1 MRIVGGRRLRE
12 VKDYDYNSPGIK
24 GNTGHF
30 TQVVWKETT
39 EVGVGLATDSKRV
52 FVVAQYRPAG
62 RLYKGCERQR
72 ADIQTSQTHLQ
83 STTTTQTFFLQLLG
97 QTSLADTMA
106 DGSFQT
112 EFLTTH
118 NTYRQMHQSPPL
130 TLSKDLNE
138 SAQSWADHLLDSG
151 NMEHSSTSDGEN
163 IYCMSSSAPINLT
176 GKEAVESWYGEVKD
190 YEYNSPGF
198 KGNTGHF
205 TQVVWKE
212 TTEVGVGLA
221 TDGKSVFV
229 VAQYR
234 PAGNMNVTAY
244 FERNVL
250 PQV

>member
-1 MRIVGGRRLRE
+1 
-12 VKDYDYNSPGIK
+12 
-24 GNTGHF
+24 
-30 TQVVWKETT
+30 
-39 EVGVGLATDSKRV
+39 
-52 FVVAQYRPAG
+52 
-62 RLYKGCERQR
+62 
-72 ADIQTSQTHLQ
+72 
-83 STTTTQTFFLQLLG
+83 
-97 QTSLADTMA
+97 MA
-106 DGSFQT
+106 DGSFQK

-138 SAQSWADHLLDSG
+138 SAQSWANHLLDIGSLKHRG
-151 NMEHSSTSDGEN
+151 NGEN

-190 YEYNSPGF
+190 YEYNSPGY
-198 KGNTGHF
+198 KDTTGHF

-221 TDGKSVFV
+221 TDGKRVFV

-234 PAGNMNVTAY
+234 PVGNMKGTEN
-244 FERNVL
+244 FQRNVL